1 MVVGLQGL
9 IEILRNICKLIA
21 ATGQV
26 LRYSVGEHWSRVP
39 MVVQSAALL
48 RAAAWRRDGLR
59 LGEER
64 RKGVQV
70 GRIGRGSWLR
80 TAIACLAPAP
90 LCAAIVEHHDL
101 ARCEGRLRELFEVP
115 QSLLGIATSIAG
127 AIAVSFPLS
136 AHHASAFWDE
146 PHRPCGAPMSDRVA
160 AVTKTSSPSI
170 EPIMF
175 AWSWRG
181 TPIPVGYE
189 LSGPVGAEPL
199 LMLPAMSTVS
209 TRDELRALAHHLET
223 RRCVITDWPGFG
235 DTARPRLDYDRALCR
250 GFLEDLV
257 AHLRRELERP
267 SFPVVA
273 CGHAAGYAI
282 DLEARQPGTFTHLVL
297 IAPTWRGP
305 LPTMMSGR
313 KPIQQRIRRLIHAPI
328 IGELL
333 YRLNVSRPVVR
344 MMYRRHVFADPAF
357 LTDDL
362 LADRMRLTRQP
373 GARFASACF
382 VTGALDPFDDRA
394 AFLAAARRVQARC

>member
-1 MVVGLQGL
+1 M
-9 IEILRNICKLIA
+9 
-21 ATGQV
+21 
-26 LRYSVGEHWSRVP
+26 
-39 MVVQSAALL
+39 
-48 RAAAWRRDGLR
+48 
-59 LGEER
+59 
-64 RKGVQV
+64 
-70 GRIGRGSWLR
+70 
-80 TAIACLAPAP
+80 
-90 LCAAIVEHHDL
+90 
-101 ARCEGRLRELFEVP
+101 F
-115 QSLLGIATSIAG
+115 
-127 AIAVSFPLS
+127 
-136 AHHASAFWDE
+136 
-146 PHRPCGAPMSDRVA
+146 DRVA

-257 AHLRRELERP
+257 AHLRSELKKP
-267 SFPVVA
+267 FFPTVA

-282 DLEARQPGTFTHLVL
+282 ELEARHPRTFTHLVL

-313 KPIQQRIRRLIHAPI
+313 KPIQGRIRKLIHAPV
-328 IGELL
+328 IGELV
-333 YRLNVSRPVVR
+333 YRLNVSRPIVR
-344 MMYRRHVFADPAF
+344 MMYRRHVFADPGF

-362 LADRMRLTRQP
+362 LADRVRLTRQP

-394 AFLAAARRVQARC
+394 AFLAAARRVHSPMLMLYGPNTPPKSRAEMETLANLPGMESRLLGRGTLGMAEELAGDLAPLIDGFSLR

>member
-1 MVVGLQGL
+1 M
-9 IEILRNICKLIA
+9 E
-21 ATGQV
+21 
-26 LRYSVGEHWSRVP
+26 
-39 MVVQSAALL
+39 
-48 RAAAWRRDGLR
+48 
-59 LGEER
+59 
-64 RKGVQV
+64 
-70 GRIGRGSWLR
+70 
-80 TAIACLAPAP
+80 
-90 LCAAIVEHHDL
+90 
-101 ARCEGRLRELFEVP
+101 
-115 QSLLGIATSIAG
+115 SIT
-127 AIAVSFPLS
+127 FP
-136 AHHASAFWDE
+136 WN
-146 PHRPCGAPMSDRVA
+146 
-160 AVTKTSSPSI
+160 
-170 EPIMF
+170 
-175 AWSWRG
+175 WRG
-181 TPIPVGYE
+181 TPVPVGYE
-189 LSGPVGAEPL
+189 VSDPAGGEPI

-209 TRDELRALAHHLET
+209 TRDELRALAHHLGS
-223 RRCVITDWPGFG
+223 RRCIITDWPGFG

-250 GFLEDLV
+250 GFLVELV
-257 AHLRRELERP
+257 ARLQGELERR

-282 DLEARQPGTFTHLVL
+282 DLEARHPGTFTHLAL

-313 KPIQQRIRRLIHAPI
+313 KPIQGRLRRLIHAPV

-394 AFLAAARRVQARC
+394 AFLAAARRVQGPMLMLYGPDTPTRSRAEMEALAGLPGIKSLLLERGTLGMAEELAGDLAPLIEGFLSSTGPALHSTTAPMA